1 MNRDEIM
8 QAHAATDHAAL
19 NAAAAEFMG
28 WVHWKHWHPHHQ
40 EGLWNAGSRVIC
52 TDPDMYVAADHF
64 CPTTDRNALAEL
76 EGRLTGKQQV
86 TYIIELSALVRD
98 AMRGDERDWDMGGDY
113 RWRRWLI
120 RHADPLDCTVS
131 LLLAVGGDK

>member
-1 MNRDEIM
+1 MTRDEL
-8 QAHAATDHAAL
+8 QAAHAAKDHAKL
-19 NAAAAEFMG
+19 NAATAEFAG
-28 WVHWKHWHPHHQ
+28 WERDSHGYWWPP
-40 EGLWNAGSRVIC
+40 GSAPWIDGSHRYEKPPI
-52 TDPDMYVAADHF
+52 Y
-64 CPTTDRNALAEL
+64 TTDRNALAEL